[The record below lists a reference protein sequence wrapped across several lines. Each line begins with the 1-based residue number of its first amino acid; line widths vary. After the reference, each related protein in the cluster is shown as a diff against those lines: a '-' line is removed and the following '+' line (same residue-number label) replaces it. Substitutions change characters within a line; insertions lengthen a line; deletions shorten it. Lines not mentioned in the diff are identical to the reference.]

1 MSDFL
6 SIAGIIIST
15 IGVIISLIFFNASID
30 NSRKILL
37 SKILYFIRYDHEIM
51 SLFNMAT
58 KNKRN
63 TSIPLKRENILKFNN
78 SMFRLEEMLKEIN
91 FKNDYGVPI
100 IGESDEAIEN
110 EKRTEEK
117 QINFIQ

>member
-37 SKILYFIRYDHEIM
+37 SKILYFIRYDHEI
-51 SLFNMAT
+51 
-58 KNKRN
+58 
-63 TSIPLKRENILKFNN
+63 I
-78 SMFRLEEMLKEIN
+78 
-91 FKNDYGVPI
+91 
-100 IGESDEAIEN
+100 
-110 EKRTEEK
+110 
-117 QINFIQ
+117 